1 MNSAFFRRSSAEI
14 ESLHVLLLPAGT
26 ETTCALHRGEA
37 HKEQSRTKAAVT
49 FFFLNTRASSCA
61 FGAGEVTVQLNHLS
75 I

>member
-26 ETTCALHRGEA
+26 ETTCALHRGGGTQGA
-37 HKEQSRTKAAVT
+37 EQNKSRSH
-49 FFFLNTRASSCA
+49 FFFLNTRASSYA